1 MKYSIITINY
11 NNRDGLERTI
21 QSVINQTCQDFEYI
35 IIDGGSTDGSVDVI
49 KKYADK
55 IDYWV
60 SEPDKGI
67 YNAMNKGIL
76 QAHGD
81 YLNFMNSGDC
91 FYDEKVLS
99 TILLHCQND
108 IIIGRVCNV
117 NNNGDIFSYS
127 IEAKQMTMFHFFIST
142 LPHQGC
148 FIKKSLFEHA
158 LYDESLNIVS
168 DWKFFMNCIVNNDC
182 SYTKTSLVIAKCEP
196 RGASSNFD
204 ELLMEKEHVL
214 KEYLFPGIYNDYKH
228 LSLLGVDLYNYI
240 IYITQSET
248 LRRICYYLI
257 KLIVSIHHIL
267 FRNKGRCS

>member
-49 KKYADK
+49 KKYADR

-76 QAHGD
+76 QAHGE

-91 FYDEKVLS
+91 FYNDEVLDN
-99 TILLHCQND
+99 LLFICNND
-108 IIIGRVCNV
+108 IFIGRVCNV
-117 NNNGDIFSYS
+117 DEKGNIISYN
-127 IEAKQMTMFHFFIST
+127 IEAKQVTMFHFFLST

-148 FIKKSLFEHA
+148 FIRKELFDNH
-158 LYDESLNIVS
+158 LYDEKLKIVA
-168 DWKFFMNCIVNNDC
+168 DWKFFMECIVSQNC
-182 SYTKTSLVIAKCEP
+182 TYTQTSMIITKCEP
-196 RGASSNFD
+196 RGTSNNIHK
-204 ELLMEKEHVL
+204 LLLEKDIVL
-214 KEYLFPGIYNDYKH
+214 KNYLYSGVYKDYEHLSMLGINFYNDI
-228 LSLLGVDLYNYI
+228 V
-240 IYITQSET
+240 YITKHER
-248 LRRICYYLI
+248 LKRICYYILKI
-257 KLIVSIHHIL
+257 IITIHKNIVV
-267 FRNKGRCS
+267 RE